1 MIHDK
6 DGKLMSMMTY
16 NTARNKLHEEMM
28 FLGLNWA
35 DLEHMLQESPNAF
48 PVSVIEAYK
57 VYKEA
62 LL

>member
-1 MIHDK
+1 MN
-6 DGKLMSMMTY
+6 LMSY
-16 NTARNKLHEEMM
+16 NHARNKLHKEMM

-57 VYKEA
+57 AYKGYVTAGIASES
-62 LL
+62 L